1 MIMDNEINKKETN
14 NCSVIVDAL
23 MSGMDS
29 VLATK
34 TVVGEPT
41 KVGDVIILP
50 LVDVTFGIGAGAS
63 LAKTDEKKGGG
74 GGGLGGK
81 LSPSAVLVIKDG
93 RAKLVNVKNQD
104 PITKVLDLIP
114 DIVDRFA
121 PKKDSVSDEEIL
133 DAAFGKDDE
142 E

>member
-1 MIMDNEINKKETN
+1 MENEINKKETN

-63 LAKTDEKKGGG
+63 LGKTDDKKGGG

-121 PKKDSVSDEEIL
+121 PKKDSVSDDEIL

-142 E
+142 D

>member
-63 LAKTDEKKGGG
+63 LAKADEKKGGG

-133 DAAFGKDDE
+133 DAAFGKEDE

>member
-1 MIMDNEINKKETN
+1 MENEINKKEVN

-63 LAKTDEKKGGG
+63 LGKTDDKKGGG

-121 PKKDSVSDEEIL
+121 PKKDSVSDDEIL

-142 E
+142 D

>member
-1 MIMDNEINKKETN
+1 MENEINKKETN
-14 NCSVIVDAL
+14 NCSIIVDAL

-63 LAKTDEKKGGG
+63 LGKADDKKNGG

-142 E
+142 D

>member
-1 MIMDNEINKKETN
+1 MENEINKKETN
-14 NCSVIVDAL
+14 NCSIIVDAL

-63 LAKTDEKKGGG
+63 LGKVDDKKNGG

-142 E
+142 D

>member
-1 MIMDNEINKKETN
+1 MENEINKKEAN

-63 LAKTDEKKGGG
+63 LGKTDDKKGGG

-104 PITKVLDLIP
+104 PITKVLDFIP

-121 PKKDSVSDEEIL
+121 PKKDSVSDDEIL

-142 E
+142 D

>member
-1 MIMDNEINKKETN
+1 MENEINKKEAN

-63 LAKTDEKKGGG
+63 LGKTDDKKGGG

-81 LSPSAVLVIKDG
+81 ISPSAVLVIKDG

-121 PKKDSVSDEEIL
+121 PKKDSVSDDEIL

-142 E
+142 D

>member
-63 LAKTDEKKGGG
+63 LAKADEKKGGG

>member
-1 MIMDNEINKKETN
+1 M
-14 NCSVIVDAL
+14 IVDAL

-63 LAKTDEKKGGG
+63 LAKADEKKGGG

>member
-1 MIMDNEINKKETN
+1 MENEINKKETN

-63 LAKTDEKKGGG
+63 LGKADEKRAGG

-104 PITKVLDLIP
+104 PVTKVLDLIP

-121 PKKDSVSDEEIL
+121 PKKDSVSDDEIL
-133 DAAFGKDDE
+133 DAAFGKDNED
-142 E
+142 

>member
-63 LAKTDEKKGGG
+63 LAKADEKKGGG

-121 PKKDSVSDEEIL
+121 PKKDSVSDDEIL

-142 E
+142 D

>member
-1 MIMDNEINKKETN
+1 MENEINKKEVN

-63 LAKTDEKKGGG
+63 LGKNDDKKSGG

-121 PKKDSVSDEEIL
+121 PKKDSVSDDEIL

-142 E
+142 D

>member
-1 MIMDNEINKKETN
+1 MDNEINKKETN

-63 LAKTDEKKGGG
+63 LAKADEKKGGG

>member
-1 MIMDNEINKKETN
+1 MENEINKKEAN

-34 TVVGEPT
+34 TVVGEST

-63 LAKTDEKKGGG
+63 LGKTDDKKGGG

-121 PKKDSVSDEEIL
+121 PKKDSVSDDEIL

-142 E
+142 D

>member
-1 MIMDNEINKKETN
+1 MENEINKKEAN

-63 LAKTDEKKGGG
+63 LGKTDDKKGGG

-121 PKKDSVSDEEIL
+121 PKKDSVSDDEIL

-142 E
+142 D

>member
-1 MIMDNEINKKETN
+1 MENEINKKETN

-63 LAKTDEKKGGG
+63 LGKTDEKRAGG

-121 PKKDSVSDEEIL
+121 PKKDSVSDDEIL
-133 DAAFGKDDE
+133 DAAFGKDNED
-142 E
+142 

>member
-1 MIMDNEINKKETN
+1 MENEINKKEAN

-63 LAKTDEKKGGG
+63 LGKTDDKKGGG

-93 RAKLVNVKNQD
+93 RAKLINVKNQD

-121 PKKDSVSDEEIL
+121 PKKDSVSDDEIL

-142 E
+142 D

>member
-1 MIMDNEINKKETN
+1 MENEINKKEAN

-63 LAKTDEKKGGG
+63 LGKTDDKKGGG

-81 LSPSAVLVIKDG
+81 LSPSAVLVIIDG

-121 PKKDSVSDEEIL
+121 PKKDSVSDDEIL

-142 E
+142 D

>member
-1 MIMDNEINKKETN
+1 MENEINKKEAN

-63 LAKTDEKKGGG
+63 LGKNDDKKGGG

-121 PKKDSVSDEEIL
+121 PKKDSVSDDEIL

-142 E
+142 D

>member
-1 MIMDNEINKKETN
+1 MESIENKKDKN

-63 LAKTDEKKGGG
+63 LNTSNDRKSGG

-93 RAKLVNVKNQD
+93 HAKLVNVKNQD
-104 PITKVLDLIP
+104 AITKILDLVP
-114 DIVDRFA
+114 DVIDRFS
-121 PKKDSVSDEEIL
+121 PKKDKVSDEEIL
-133 DAAFGKDDE
+133 DAAFGKDED
-142 E
+142 